1 MKGLKIIC
9 ILTLAA
15 LLVLGSMGTVF
26 AKGGPPADKPGN
38 GPQIKGKKQGF
49 TGNVTDVVG
58 GNVTI
63 ATIEKGSV
71 IVTLT
76 DDTRYKI
83 PSVMNKWSN
92 YDEFINALGGNLT
105 ALEGRRVVSLAGAG
119 NVTGTWEALKLMAL
133 PVPGMAPM
141 HAHRTG
147 NVTQFNKP
155 ISGNS
160 WIGNITILD
169 VQGATH
175 TFSVGNDTVYRPM
188 GIGPGNITAGNFVT
202 VVTTGNQKS
211 VNLPVAKAIVL
222 HETNQPED

>member
-26 AKGGPPADKPGN
+26 AKGPPAEKPGN
-38 GPQIKGKKQGF
+38 GPPIKGEKQGF
-49 TGNVTDVVG
+49 TGNVTETAT

-63 ATIEKGSV
+63 STIQKGSV
-71 IVTLT
+71 NVTLT

-92 YDEFINALGGNLT
+92 YDEFVNALGGNLT
-105 ALEGRRVVSLAGAG
+105 ALEGRRVVSLAG

-133 PVPGMAPM
+133 PVPGTSPM

-175 TFSVGNDTVYRPM
+175 TFTVGNDTVYRPM
-188 GIGPGNITAGNFVT
+188 GIGPGNITAGSFVT
-202 VVTTGNQKS
+202 AVTTGNQKS